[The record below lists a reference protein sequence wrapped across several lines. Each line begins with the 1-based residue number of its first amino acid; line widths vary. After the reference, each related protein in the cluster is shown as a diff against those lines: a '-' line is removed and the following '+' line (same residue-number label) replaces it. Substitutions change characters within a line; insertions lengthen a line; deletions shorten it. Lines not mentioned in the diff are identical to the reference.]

1 MFAKDKH
8 RDSGEGRSL
17 PSWLHTIA
25 LLAALVAGLLVFPL
39 ASRAEPP
46 LGEPAPDFALK
57 SIAGTNLR
65 LSEYRGEVVVLTF
78 WASWCGECRHTLTA
92 LNSIVAPSGDG
103 PVVLGINL
111 DGDIARAASVAQ
123 SVGCR
128 FPTLVDTRQQ
138 VGRLYSLDH
147 LPLTL
152 VLDRDGIVRG
162 AWEREPAP
170 APALEALLKE
180 LAET

>member
-8 RDSGEGRSL
+8 RASGDGRSL
-17 PSWLHTIA
+17 PSWLHTLALIAA
-25 LLAALVAGLLVFPL
+25 LLAGLFAFPL
-39 ASRAEPP
+39 ASRAEPS

-57 SIAGTNLR
+57 STAGTNLR
-65 LSEYRGEVVVLTF
+65 LSEYRGDVVVLTF
-78 WASWCGECRHTLTA
+78 WASWCGECRQALATLDK
-92 LNSIVAPSGDG
+92 VFAPTGKG
-103 PVVLGINL
+103 PVVLGVNL
-111 DGDIARAASVAQ
+111 DGDAARAASVATAI
-123 SVGCR
+123 GCR
-128 FPTLVDTRQQ
+128 FPTLVDSRQQ
-138 VGRLYSLDH
+138 VGRLYDLDH

-170 APALEALLKE
+170 APALAALLKE

>member
-1 MFAKDKH
+1 M
-8 RDSGEGRSL
+8 
-17 PSWLHTIA
+17 
-25 LLAALVAGLLVFPL
+25 
-39 ASRAEPP
+39 
-46 LGEPAPDFALK
+46 
-57 SIAGTNLR
+57 
-65 LSEYRGEVVVLTF
+65 
-78 WASWCGECRHTLTA
+78 LTA